1 MACWHRTAA
10 EFLNGHGG
18 DIAFVSTNSICQG
31 QQVTPLWK
39 PIFEMGYHINFAHRS
54 FVWNTESE
62 HIPNVYC
69 IITSFSQK
77 EWPSKKAWEYTG
89 RGVVESTP
97 AILNGYLADAPTVFI
112 DRRTKPISDVPPMS
126 QGLKP
131 ADGGCLL
138 LSSEDRANLL
148 GEEPQAEQWIRR
160 FSMGEEFIKGIDR
173 YCLWLPNITQEELAE
188 LPAVSERVEK
198 CRIWRSE
205 QTKTGD
211 AYKLSDR
218 PHLLR
223 PTKKFEEGTYIGV
236 PKVTSERRKY
246 IPLGFVRNGMIPG
259 DKLYFVQSDS
269 LTVFGILM
277 SQTHNAWMR
286 AVAGRLELRY
296 SYANTIVYNNLV
308 FPDTTDLGSR
318 SIEDA
323 AQRVLDA
330 RKTYP
335 DASLAELY
343 DPNNENKYPELTAAH
358 QALDKAVERAYG
370 WELDD
375 LTWDEKETFIVSSLF
390 ELYSQKVNAE

>member
-1 MACWHRTAA
+1 
-10 EFLNGHGG
+10 
-18 DIAFVSTNSICQG
+18 
-31 QQVTPLWK
+31 
-39 PIFEMGYHINFAHRS
+39 
-54 FVWNTESE
+54 
-62 HIPNVYC
+62 
-69 IITSFSQK
+69 
-77 EWPSKKAWEYTG
+77 
-89 RGVVESTP
+89 
-97 AILNGYLADAPTVFI
+97 
-112 DRRTKPISDVPPMS
+112 
-126 QGLKP
+126 
-131 ADGGCLL
+131 
-138 LSSEDRANLL
+138 
-148 GEEPQAEQWIRR
+148 
-160 FSMGEEFIKGIDR
+160 MGEEFIKGIDR

-308 FPDTTDLGSR
+308 FWGCSQIVDT
-318 SIEDA
+318 
-323 AQRVLDA
+323 
-330 RKTYP
+330 
-335 DASLAELY
+335 
-343 DPNNENKYPELTAAH
+343 
-358 QALDKAVERAYG
+358 
-370 WELDD
+370 
-375 LTWDEKETFIVSSLF
+375 
-390 ELYSQKVNAE
+390 